1 MHGVSACQSS
11 DANVVHR
18 RNYSS
23 RRLDADVVVVVVV
36 DADADAGTDVLSIL
50 MTIDK
55 IRSTSLRAREKQTGI
70 RDAR

>member
-1 MHGVSACQSS
+1 MTISTKV
-11 DANVVHR
+11 R
-18 RNYSS
+18 RLTLSIVASS

-36 DADADAGTDVLSIL
+36 NVDADASTNVLGHGIQ

>member
-11 DANVVHR
+11 NANVVHR

-36 DADADAGTDVLSIL
+36 DADAGTNVLSIL

-55 IRSTSLRAREKQTGI
+55 IRSTSLRAQEKQTGI